1 VPNDKPLEK
10 PICYHCALEVPRG
23 IDLRYPVLGEERVFC
38 CAGCHAACKTIVDAG
53 FEEFYKF
60 REQEGEINAQVLPE
74 ILRNLSLFDR
84 PDVQQSFVRHSGEL
98 LEAALILE
106 NIRCAACMWL
116 NEQTLRAHPGVVDVH
131 LDYASHQARVTWDPA
146 QTKLSEILQTIAA
159 IGYVAHPYDPAH
171 RDLLLKDARRRS
183 VERLLFAGLL
193 GMPVMAFSI
202 STYWMGGHTGL
213 GQLELWEVIGRWSVL
228 LITLIMMVYS
238 GADFFVGA
246 WRDLKNKRLGMDV
259 PVALGL
265 VAAWVGSLWATIT
278 GGEEAYFDSIAMFIF
293 LVLLA
298 RVVEL
303 KGRLAAASA
312 LDHLMKVIPRTAT
325 RVDQDG
331 DVAIDIEVAVA
342 DLKAGDVVRLLPGD
356 SVPVDGC
363 LLSAFSSFDESHL
376 TGESVAVE
384 HQKGDWIAA
393 GSCNVDQPVL
403 MRVERV
409 NTDSTMNELQRLM
422 DRGLSEKPKL
432 AILAERISAPF
443 VLVTLILAGLT
454 ALVWWLI
461 DPAHALPNTIS
472 VLIIT
477 CPCALALA
485 TPVALAIAAG
495 RFAGMGVLPMRMS
508 AVEVLARADT
518 LVLDKTGTLTRGRP
532 KITNVRVLDGM
543 DEALVRALVARME
556 MHSEHPLAHAL
567 REGVDPLAAQLEVL
581 NIPGQGLETHYDGG
595 CWRVGTPLFALQ
607 GSALAEEDQT
617 WLQAQLE
624 NAGIV
629 VVLSCDAQSRALFV
643 LHDEMREGAEDFVH
657 QARALGMQRVVILSG
672 DQPAAVRYMAQKL
685 GIDEYHGA
693 MLPHDKLAWIEQA
706 QAAGARVMMAGD
718 GINDAPTLAAS
729 QVSLSFGAA
738 TTLAQLHSD
747 FVLLGQDLRAIP
759 QAIRMARFTRHNVH
773 TNLAWALGYNL
784 LAVPFA
790 ALGFISPWVAAIGM
804 SLSSL
809 LVVGNA
815 LRLKSVVLQE
825 PQQKV

>member
-1 VPNDKPLEK
+1 MPNDKTLEK
-10 PICYHCALEVPRG
+10 PICYHCALDVPRG

-53 FEEFYKF
+53 FEDFYKF

-131 LDYASHQARVTWDPA
+131 LDYASHQARVTWNPA
-146 QTKLSEILQTIAA
+146 QTKLSEILQAIAA
-159 IGYVAHPYDPAH
+159 IGYIAHPYDPAH
-171 RDLLLKDARRRS
+171 REQLIEDERRRS

-193 GMPVMAFSI
+193 GMEVMFFSI
-202 STYWMGGHTGL
+202 ATYWMGGHEPG
-213 GQLELWEVIGRWSVL
+213 GQLQLWEVIGRWTSL
-228 LITLIMMVYS
+228 LITFIMLVYS

-259 PVALGL
+259 PVVLGL
-265 VAAWVGSLWATIT
+265 VAAWGGSLWATIT
-278 GGEEAYFDSIAMFIF
+278 GGEEAYFDSIAMFVF
-293 LVLLA
+293 FVLLA

-303 KGRLAAASA
+303 KGRLAAANA

-331 DVAIDIEVAVA
+331 DVATDIEVAVA
-342 DLKAGDVVRLLPGD
+342 DLKVGDVVRVLPGA
-356 SVPVDGC
+356 SVPVDGS

-376 TGESVAVE
+376 TGESAAVA
-384 HQKGDWIAA
+384 HWQGDWIAA

-409 NTDSTMNELQRLM
+409 SADSTMNELQRLM

-443 VLVTLILAGLT
+443 VLVTLILAALT
-454 ALVWWLI
+454 ALLWWLI

-508 AVEVLARADT
+508 AVEALARANT

-532 KITNVRVLDGM
+532 KITNVRVLAGV
-543 DEALVRALVARME
+543 DEVWARALVARME

-567 REGVDPLAAQLEVL
+567 REGVDPLDARLEVL
-581 NIPGQGLETHYDGG
+581 HMPGQGLEAHFEGR

-607 GSALAEEDQT
+607 GSALAGDDQA
-617 WLQAQLE
+617 WLAAQLE

-629 VVLSCDAQSRALFV
+629 VVLSCDEQPRALFV
-643 LHDEMREGAEDFVH
+643 LHDEMREGAEDFVL

-693 MLPHDKLAWIEQA
+693 MLPQDKLAWIEQA
-706 QAAGARVMMAGD
+706 QATGARVMMAGD
-718 GINDAPTLAAS
+718 GINDAPTLAAA

-747 FVLLGQDLRAIP
+747 FVLLGHDLSAIP
-759 QAIRMARFTRHNVH
+759 QAIRMARATRRNVH

-790 ALGFISPWVAAIGM
+790 ALGFISPWVAAVGM

-815 LRLKSVVLQE
+815 LRLKSIVLHE
-825 PQQKV
+825 TR